1 MKVEI
6 LADEIKVSRSAQTL
20 RIAILRGEE
29 GEPEIIVPLDAIETW
44 DPPGQ
49 GPEVTLEDIQN
60 ITAAIEAACDK
71 AGLDVEFE

>member
-6 LADEIKVSRSAQTL
+6 LPGELKVSCGAQTL
-20 RIAILRGEE
+20 RIAMLRDEE
-29 GEPEIIVPLDAIETW
+29 GEANVVVPLDAIETW

-49 GPEVTLEDIQN
+49 GPEVTLADLQN
-60 ITAAIEAACDK
+60 ITAAIEAACEK

>member
-6 LADEIKVSRSAQTL
+6 LADEINISHGALTL
-20 RIAILRGEE
+20 RIAMLRVEE
-29 GEPEIIVPLDAIETW
+29 GEPDVIVSLDAIETW

-49 GPEVTLEDIQN
+49 GPEVTLADLQN